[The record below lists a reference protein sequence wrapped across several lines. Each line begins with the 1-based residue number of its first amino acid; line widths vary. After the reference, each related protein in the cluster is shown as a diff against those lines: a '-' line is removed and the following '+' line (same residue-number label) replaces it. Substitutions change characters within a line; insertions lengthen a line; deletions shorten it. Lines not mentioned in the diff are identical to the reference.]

1 MKFHDQIA
9 EYLPSL
15 RRYSHAVTGNT
26 TTGDAQVAALIET
39 LIRARPSALGDLP
52 LYLGLYR
59 MLTLSAAS
67 FIDTASASQ
76 PGKFRQCVQAL
87 ALRQRQALLLTSVEG
102 LTMSDVARVMD
113 CTEDDVRALICTA
126 TQTMTQA
133 KTDAEILIVGEHQS
147 AADALRRMLDSFGH
161 AISDVAHSLQ
171 DALAI
176 AADRRPGLVVADLA
190 GQHAIQ
196 RLATFANS
204 LEAPLIY
211 ISSTPLKTLA
221 DDLDNVLH
229 VGEPVEARDIKAT
242 IDRALFGEQ
251 QDDVSRSSAA

>member
-1 MKFHDQIA
+1 MKFHEQIA

-15 RRYSHAVTGNT
+15 RRYSHAVTGSASV
-26 TTGDAQVAALIET
+26 GDAQVATLIET

-52 LYLGLYR
+52 LNLALYR
-59 MLTLSAAS
+59 MLTLSAAT
-67 FIDTASASQ
+67 FIDTAPAPQ
-76 PGKFRQCVQAL
+76 LGKFRRCVQTL

-102 LTMSDVARVMD
+102 LTLSDVGCVMD
-113 CTEDDVRALICTA
+113 CTEDDVRALISAA
-126 TQTMTQA
+126 TQSMNQA
-133 KTDAEILIVGEHQS
+133 KSDAEILIVGEHQP
-147 AADALRRMLDSFGH
+147 AADALRRMLDNFGY

-176 AADRRPGLVVADLA
+176 AAERRPGVVVADLR

-196 RLATFANS
+196 RLAAFAKS
-204 LEAPLIY
+204 LEAPLVY

-229 VGEPVEARDIKAT
+229 VGKPIEARDIKAT
-242 IDRALFGEQ
+242 IDRALFGEKP
-251 QDDVSRSSAA
+251 DSASRSSAA